1 MKTSKTPI
9 GRWRPERATLSTRI
23 EDVAS
28 PVLSSQLNCQSDPL
42 KQVQLRGLCTS
53 LLASWHLL
61 SLDAPSVAV
70 VWAYA
75 IARAA
80 HVHLQPWIALLLFSG
95 TWTVYVLDRILDARR
110 AINANSP
117 TLLRDRHHFHWRYRQ
132 VFVPLATC
140 TGLAATAIIFKL
152 MPAAARRHDSL
163 IAAAALAY
171 FSGVHSSAALPR
183 ALRHL
188 CSKEMLVGILFAA
201 GCAAPTLTRLHSA
214 SAWPTILIFGFFAA
228 IAWLNCVSISRWES
242 QSSSDISSAA
252 FTISLI
258 ALAVALLL
266 PATQACTSALLVC
279 AALSPLLIA
288 GLHRRR
294 DRLQPV
300 TLRALADLVLLA
312 PAILLITGV
321 GPQ

>member
-1 MKTSKTPI
+1 MKTSKTRI
-9 GRWRPERATLSTRI
+9 GRWRPERATHGTKI

-42 KQVQLRGLCTS
+42 KQVQLRGICTS

-61 SLDAPSVAV
+61 SLDAPSVAI
-70 VWAYA
+70 VWAYS

-80 HVHLQPWIALLLFSG
+80 QVHLQPWIALLLASG

-110 AINANSP
+110 AIDANSP
-117 TLLRDRHHFHWRYRQ
+117 ALLRERHHFHWRYRQ
-132 VFVPLATC
+132 VLIPLATC
-140 TGLAATAIIFKL
+140 TGLGATAIIFNL
-152 MPAAARRHDSL
+152 MPSAARRHDSL

-214 SAWPTILIFGFFAA
+214 TPWPTILIFGFFAA
-228 IAWLNCVSISRWES
+228 IAWLNCAAISRWES
-242 QSSSDISSAA
+242 QSSSAISLAA
-252 FTISLI
+252 FTISLA
-258 ALAVALLL
+258 ALAVAIML
-266 PATQACTSALLVC
+266 PPVQARTSALLVC
-279 AALSPLLIA
+279 ATLSPLLIA
-288 GLHRRR
+288 VLHRLRS
-294 DRLQPV
+294 RLQPV

-312 PAILLITGV
+312 PAILLIAGV
-321 GPQ
+321 GPK